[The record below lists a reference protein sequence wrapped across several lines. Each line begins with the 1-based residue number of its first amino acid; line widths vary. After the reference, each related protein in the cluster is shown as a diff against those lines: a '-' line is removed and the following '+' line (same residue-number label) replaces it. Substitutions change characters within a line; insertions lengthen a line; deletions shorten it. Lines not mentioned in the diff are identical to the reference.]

1 MAELRMV
8 RALNQALDDAMADDP
23 TVVLLGE
30 DIGKAGGPFNVTK
43 GLQSRYGDRVVDTP
57 ISEAAI
63 TGAALGAALS
73 GLKPVVE
80 IMFMDFI
87 TLAMDQLVNQ
97 ALHYKANPLV
107 DKLLGANK
115 RIGCLFL
122 NPSMR
127 TRLSTQ
133 IAAQQLGMEAIVF
146 NVGSEGWMLEFEEEA
161 IMSGTTVEHVK
172 DAAPV
177 FGKYFD
183 VLAIRTFPSLK
194 NREDDYSELYI
205 RQFIRYAGIPV
216 VSLESA
222 TLHPLQSL
230 TDIITITESLQQN
243 KPVGYRPKI
252 VLSWAP
258 HVKPLPQC
266 VANSFAQWVN
276 AWGKADFV
284 ITHPEDYELNE
295 TFTRGATITHHQ
307 DEALRDADFVY
318 VKNWS
323 TYTDYGKIY
332 ESDPG
337 WMMTN
342 KKLALTN
349 DARVMHCL
357 PVRRNVELSD
367 EILDGPNS
375 LVTREAGNRVWA
387 AQAVLA
393 NILRDPANQKK

>member
-1 MAELRMV
+1 MKHFISVHDAGNID
-8 RALNQALDDAMADDP
+8 ALAQKALA
-23 TVVLLGE
+23 
-30 DIGKAGGPFNVTK
+30 
-43 GLQSRYGDRVVDTP
+43 
-57 ISEAAI
+57 
-63 TGAALGAALS
+63 
-73 GLKPVVE
+73 
-80 IMFMDFI
+80 
-87 TLAMDQLVNQ
+87 
-97 ALHYKANPLV
+97 YKANPFY
-107 DKLLGANK
+107 DKTLGANK

-133 IAAQQLGMEAIVF
+133 VAAQNLGMEAIIF
-146 NVGSEGWMLEFEEEA
+146 NVGSEGWALEFEEEA

-177 FGKYFD
+177 FGNYFD
-183 VLAIRTFPSLK
+183 ILAIRTFPSLK

-205 RQFIRYAGIPV
+205 KQFIKYAGIPV

-230 TDIITITESLQQN
+230 TDIITITEEMQ
-243 KPVGYRPKI
+243 KTGIERPRI

-266 VANSFAQWVN
+266 VANSFSQWIN

-284 ITHPEDYELNE
+284 ITHPEDYELSE
-295 TFTRGATITHHQ
+295 EFTKGATITHNQ
-307 DEALRDADFVY
+307 DEALKNADFVY

-323 TYTDYGKIY
+323 TFRDYGKIY
-332 ESDPG
+332 ESDPK
-337 WMMTN
+337 WM
-342 KKLALTN
+342 LTN
-349 DARVMHCL
+349 QKLQLTNNAKVMHCL

-375 LVTREAGNRVWA
+375 IITREAANRVWA

-393 NILRDPANQKK
+393 EILKTNG